1 MGRRGLSRSIK
12 RIPPSPQALAT
23 YLQLW
28 RYKEAKANP
37 ALDVP
42 RLDPAALFDGRQVYE
57 LEVGCGTGE
66 VLCHMA
72 AERPETGFLGVD
84 PSTKSLFHAVRLA
97 ESMGLRN
104 IRFLRAPIDALYPHL
119 VDETVAAAYVHFPD
133 PFVRARGQHKVLNP
147 SFLARMHAAMGT
159 GGLLSIVSD
168 KAELFHEVLELI
180 EQTPGWERAH
190 AERFLIGFDPPVKS
204 RYQRKWERFDLPAL
218 RLEVCKQPL
227 AKAACA

>member
-12 RIPPSPQALAT
+12 RIPPSPQALAR

-28 RYKEAKANP
+28 RYEEAKSDP
-37 ALDVP
+37 SLDVP
-42 RLDPAALFDGRQVYE
+42 RLDPAALFDGRQAYE

-66 VLCHMA
+66 VLCGLA
-72 AERPETGFLGVD
+72 AERPENGFVGVD

-97 ESMGLRN
+97 ESMDLRN

-119 VDETVAAAYVHFPD
+119 VEETVVAVYVHFPD

-147 SFLARMHAAMGT
+147 AFLARMHAAMRA

-168 KAELFHEVLELI
+168 KPELFHEVLELV
-180 EQTPGWERAH
+180 EETPGWEKAH
-190 AERFLIGFDPPVKS
+190 AERFLMGFEPPIKS

-218 RLEVCKQPL
+218 RLEVRKRPL
-227 AKAACA
+227 AEAACA